1 MTQSIMAAVAVEPL
15 RTEVRQFAAPQ
26 LQSDDGLL
34 KVEVTGMC
42 GADWPYYQN
51 APKSKGPLILGHETV
66 GVVTALGAAAAARWG
81 VQEGD
86 RVALEEY
93 LPCGHCKHCRR
104 GEIRLCAL
112 TDMRLG
118 GLRYGAS
125 PVSLAPSL
133 YGGYSQYQY
142 LHPNT
147 VFHKVPAHV
156 PAEQAALALPL
167 GNGVEWA
174 CRQGGATIGDTVV
187 IQGPGQQGLA
197 CVVAARESGA
207 SRIII
212 SGTGSATDRFRLEL
226 ARQLGADYTIN
237 IEQQDLLEAVAEITH
252 GEMADLVIDCASGG
266 PATVVAAIQ
275 LAGQHGRVM
284 LGSHKR
290 QRIAEFDSDLIL
302 SGCLTI
308 KGMRGHSYESV
319 EKAMQIIASGRYALG
334 AMCTHQF
341 GLNQVDEGLH
351 TVGGKGQPNAIH
363 CTVNPWIS

>member
-1 MTQSIMAAVAVEPL
+1 MTKTIMAAVAVDTR
-15 RTEVRQFAAPQ
+15 RTEVREFAPPK
-26 LQSDDGLL
+26 LKNDDGLL

-42 GADWPYYQN
+42 GADWPYYQT

-66 GVVTALGAAAAARWG
+66 GVVTALGADAGARWG
-81 VQEGD
+81 VKEGD

-93 LPCGHCKHCRR
+93 LPCGYCKHCRR

-125 PVSLAPSL
+125 PITLEPSL

-156 PAEQAALALPL
+156 SAEQAALALPL

-197 CVVAARESGA
+197 CVVAAREAGA
-207 SRIII
+207 SCIII
-212 SGTGSATDRFRLEL
+212 TGTGSATDRFRLDL
-226 ARQLGADYTIN
+226 ARQLGADHTIN
-237 IEQQDLLEAVAEITH
+237 IEQQDLLETVAELTN

-266 PATVVAAIQ
+266 TATVVAAIQ
-275 LAGQHGRVM
+275 MAGQHGRVM

-319 EKAMQIIASGRYALG
+319 EKAMHIIASGRYPLD

-341 GLNQVDEGLH
+341 GLNEVDEGLH
-351 TVGGKGQPNAIH
+351 TVGGEGRPNAVH
-363 CTVNPWIS
+363 CTVNPWK